1 MLSLYEATHLR
12 VHGED
17 ILEEALA
24 FTTTHLQ
31 SVAATSAS
39 SLSKQISHALRQS
52 LHKNLPRLEANRY
65 IRSCQED
72 PLHNEVL
79 LRFAKL
85 DFNILQREH
94 RKELCDIARWWKDLD
109 VPRKLPFARDRI
121 TECYFWILG
130 VYFEPEYFLG
140 RKILTKAIAM
150 ASILDDIYDV
160 HGTIKELEL
169 LTEAI
174 GTWDISAIKH
184 LPEYMKVFYEALLDV
199 YNDIEKYMIDE
210 GKLYRMHYAK
220 EVVKFEQKRG
230 HVASSVECYM
240 KQHDTTRQKAV
251 DEFYRQISEAWK
263 DVNEECLHP
272 TSVPMPL
279 LMRIIN
285 LARVIDVA
293 YKDGD
298 GYTFSGILLK
308 DFVASLL
315 VDPMPL

>member
-220 EVVKFEQKRG
+220 EVVKDLARAYLIEAKWFHYKYVPTMEEYME
-230 HVASSVECYM
+230 VASV
-240 KQHDTTRQKAV
+240 
-251 DEFYRQISEAWK
+251 
-263 DVNEECLHP
+263 
-272 TSVPMPL
+272 TSAYL
-279 LMRIIN
+279 LIN
-285 LARVIDVA
+285 HIFCWN
-293 YKDGD
+293 G
-298 GYTFSGILLK
+298 GYCNQGCF
-308 DFVASLL
+308 
-315 VDPMPL
+315 

>member
-1 MLSLYEATHLR
+1 MNW
-12 VHGED
+12 
-17 ILEEALA
+17 
-24 FTTTHLQ
+24 F
-31 SVAATSAS
+31 
-39 SLSKQISHALRQS
+39 
-52 LHKNLPRLEANRY
+52 
-65 IRSCQED
+65 
-72 PLHNEVL
+72 
-79 LRFAKL
+79 
-85 DFNILQREH
+85 
-94 RKELCDIARWWKDLD
+94 RWWKDLD

-174 GTWDISAIKH
+174 ETWDISAIKH

-220 EVVKFEQKRG
+220 EVSTWKLHQSPQPTYLSTASFVGMGDIVTKDAFDWILSNPKMITASSIICRLTDDIVSHEFEQKRG

-240 KQHDTTRQKAV
+240 KQYDTTRQKAV